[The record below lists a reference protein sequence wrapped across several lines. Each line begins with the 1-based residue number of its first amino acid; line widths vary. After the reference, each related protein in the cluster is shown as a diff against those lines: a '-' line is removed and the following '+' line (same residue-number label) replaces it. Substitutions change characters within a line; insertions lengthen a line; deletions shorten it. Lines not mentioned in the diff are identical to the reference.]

1 MVLWRFRMLFQ
12 ASEIKFSAQL
22 TKNPFDLYFLMDF
35 TSSMK
40 DHVDNM
46 VEISEDLGVDVPKYA
61 EDYTVGFGSYVEKCI
76 PPFAMHHTYYKDENR
91 PYAFR

>member
-1 MVLWRFRMLFQ
+1 MLFQ
-12 ASEIKFSAQL
+12 TSKIQFSAQL

-46 VEISEDLGVDVPKYA
+46 VKISEDLGVLVANELA